1 MNMSPLPLLLLALC
15 VLPTAAETF
24 DAKTVDKKLSTIYE
38 RLGTG
43 LSSGFLTVE
52 QEFAVVNNQVQE
64 VLEHVQ
70 SLKNAEIISDQV
82 VDVEQVETLKNATA
96 QLLGVLNTVKSRQ
109 AASSAVQVFMALAF
123 LAYLGTIAVIAVTKR
138 CKKVSERQRQREFE
152 RLEMQLRSSKA
163 KRRAAAAQEK
173 SAQAHSLE

>member
-1 MNMSPLPLLLLALC
+1 MNMVSPLPLLLLALTATPGAQQQQQSAVC
-15 VLPTAAETF
+15 TDSEGEECASSKWAALISSEIRGSLAQIERGVSRGALRQAGAAEQG
-24 DAKTVDKKLSTIYE
+24 S
-38 RLGTG
+38 
-43 LSSGFLTVE
+43 
-52 QEFAVVNNQVQE
+52 
-64 VLEHVQ
+64 VLD
-70 SLKNAEIISDQV
+70 LMDQV
-82 VDVEQVETLKNATA
+82 EDLKNATA

-109 AASSAVQVFMALAF
+109 AASSAVQVLTSILFVC
-123 LAYLGTIAVIAVTKR
+123 YLGTIAVIAVTKR

>member
-1 MNMSPLPLLLLALC
+1 MRTPILLIALC
-15 VLPTAAETF
+15 VLPTAPETF

-43 LSSGFLTVE
+43 DGLNVE
-52 QEFAVVNNQVQE
+52 QEFTIVNDQVQE

-109 AASSAVQVFMALAF
+109 AASSAVQASQVIL
-123 LAYLGTIAVIAVTKR
+123 LLGYFITILVIFCIKR
-138 CKKVSERQRQREFE
+138 CKKHQEEVAKAEFE
-152 RLEMQLRSSKA
+152 LLEANLRSSKA
-163 KRRAAAAQEK
+163 RRRAAAAQEK

>member
-1 MNMSPLPLLLLALC
+1 MNMRTPILLIALC
-15 VLPTAAETF
+15 VLPTAPETF

-43 LSSGFLTVE
+43 RGFTVE
-52 QEFAVVNNQVQE
+52 QE
-64 VLEHVQ
+64 LE
-70 SLKNAEIISDQV
+70 LISETS
-82 VDVEQVETLKNATA
+82 VDVGEQVETLKNATA
-96 QLLGVLNTVKSRQ
+96 QLLGVLNTVRSRQ

-123 LAYLGTIAVIAVTKR
+123 LAYVATIAVIAVVKR

-163 KRRAAAAQEK
+163 KRRAAAAKEK
-173 SAQAHSLE
+173 SAQAQDLE

>member
-1 MNMSPLPLLLLALC
+1 MNMRTPILLIALC
-15 VLPTAAETF
+15 VLPTAPETF

-43 LSSGFLTVE
+43 RGFTVE
-52 QEFAVVNNQVQE
+52 QELELISETSVE
-64 VLEHVQ
+64 VG
-70 SLKNAEIISDQV
+70 
-82 VDVEQVETLKNATA
+82 EQVETLKNATA
-96 QLLGVLNTVKSRQ
+96 QLLGVLNTVRSRQ

-123 LAYLGTIAVIAVTKR
+123 LAYLATIAVIAVTKR

-163 KRRAAAAQEK
+163 KRRAAAAKEK
-173 SAQAHSLE
+173 SAQAQDLE

>member
-1 MNMSPLPLLLLALC
+1 MRTPILLIALC
-15 VLPTAAETF
+15 VLPTAPETF

-38 RLGTG
+38 RLGPG
-43 LSSGFLTVE
+43 PSTVE
-52 QEFAVVNNQVQE
+52 EQLVF
-64 VLEHVQ
+64 
-70 SLKNAEIISDQV
+70 ISDLQL
-82 VDVEQVETLKNATA
+82 ETLKNATA

-138 CKKVSERQRQREFE
+138 CKKVNERQRQREFE

-163 KRRAAAAQEK
+163 KRRAAAAKEK
-173 SAQAHSLE
+173 SAQAQDLE

>member
-1 MNMSPLPLLLLALC
+1 MNKSPLPLLLLALC
-15 VLPTAAETF
+15 VLPTAAGTF
-24 DAKTVDKKLSTIYE
+24 DAKTVDKKLSTIYR
-38 RLGTG
+38 RLG
-43 LSSGFLTVE
+43 SGKGLTVDE
-52 QEFAVVNNQVQE
+52 EDSAGLTLPGAAISVERHIEWV
-64 VLEHVQ
+64 
-70 SLKNAEIISDQV
+70 SDQI
-82 VDVEQVETLKNATA
+82 DAKTVEQVEALKNATA
-96 QLLGVLNTVKSRQ
+96 QLLGVLNTVRSRQ

-138 CKKVSERQRQREFE
+138 CKKVSEHQRQREFE

>member
-1 MNMSPLPLLLLALC
+1 MVSPLPLLLLAL
-15 VLPTAAETF
+15 TATPGAQQQQRSNGGPACSVPQDIRESLTRIEEDIDREGSRILTGEEWAYLRDACLADFEAE
-24 DAKTVDKKLSTIYE
+24 E
-38 RLGTG
+38 
-43 LSSGFLTVE
+43 
-52 QEFAVVNNQVQE
+52 
-64 VLEHVQ
+64 
-70 SLKNAEIISDQV
+70 EIRASI
-82 VDVEQVETLKNATA
+82 ETLNNATA